1 LRQPPF
7 VDQLFSANGAVDRV
21 ASFRIPAG
29 HFHVSLFFVVLQT
42 SVEAAANGNKTPAAA
57 PATPNSNSG
66 KRRDFGSH
74 GSLDA
79 LTSGAERESFF
90 ALLRDLGAQSSSS
103 SSNGSSH
110 VASRSSPERDVDNK
124 PVGCA
129 PSRLAELLR
138 PNFNRGVVT
147 NLQGTGADS
156 LMSTVTIGGS
166 VSLTV
171 VQQQQQQQQ
180 NIMTRYA
187 NLAGHFRSCR
197 RSCAVWPRSTV
208 SFAAVKSLNSWES
221 GSSATSATGRSV
233 SKRPTRRLLVDHAL
247 GGSSA
252 ARTASNCRP
261 GGLTHKGGRHAPRP
275 T

>member
-1 LRQPPF
+1 M
-7 VDQLFSANGAVDRV
+7 
-21 ASFRIPAG
+21 
-29 HFHVSLFFVVLQT
+29 QT
-42 SVEAAANGNKTPAAA
+42 SLEAAANGNKTPAAA

-180 NIMTRYA
+180 NVMTRYA
-187 NLAGHFRSCR
+187 NFVGHFFSCR
-197 RSCAVWPRSTV
+197 RWCHLRPW
-208 SFAAVKSLNSWES
+208 LNSWES

-233 SKRPTRRLLVDHAL
+233 LKRPMWRLVVHHAL

-261 GGLTHKGGRHAPRP
+261 GGSSRSTADP

>member
-1 LRQPPF
+1 MLTVPLIESPHF
-7 VDQLFSANGAVDRV
+7 V
-21 ASFRIPAG
+21 FRRSR
-29 HFHVSLFFVVLQT
+29 FHVFFVFVVLQT
-42 SVEAAANGNKTPAAA
+42 SLEAAANGNKTPAAA
-57 PATPNSNSG
+57 PATPNSSSG

-187 NLAGHFRSCR
+187 NFSGL
-197 RSCAVWPRSTV
+197 TV
-208 SFAAVKSLNSWES
+208 SFAAVAELVGIRRQRHLRHWPQRLE
-221 GSSATSATGRSV
+221 ATDV
-233 SKRPTRRLLVDHAL
+233 
-247 GGSSA
+247 A
-252 ARTASNCRP
+252 ARCGSRP
-261 GGLTHKGGRHAPRP
+261 GRILCSSDCV
-275 T
+275 